1 MNKNDLYRAFNDVDD
16 DILERSEETVG
27 RRKVSTYLKWRALA
41 ACLALV
47 VGLTGI
53 AIAAEAREY
62 NMAVEFFDENGL
74 STEGLSRKDVK
85 EVYRD
90 ITTQHFTYGKTAEVI
105 QRAVPGV
112 EIFQKEPTPEEL
124 AALWNENV
132 QNVATQRER
141 VSYLVDVEERMDEA
155 LGVDVFEK
163 SLLHCYW
170 DGALVWTAEFPN
182 FYVDGYTSVSG
193 GLAVWGYN
201 LTRSSEQPTYVW
213 VAQVDDTGKVLWE
226 RQLDHGFQDEYVAAV
241 LDNGDGTLAVISRGD
256 FEYLCLSQYDLAG
269 KELSFHKT
277 QVGNQGIWN
286 ATHLGE
292 GYLVQLG
299 NKQEGETA
307 RLAKLDR
314 DGNLI
319 DNFTYEGENC
329 DYYLTDMA
337 EFGGQVYLSGYAVP
351 KQTDEG
357 GRHEIA
363 NILNYVF
370 TKDNL
375 QISSEELTPMVRE
388 NYTAVLLLCDPEGGE
403 PETFY
408 SVKGSLGGALNVD
421 SEQLRWDVES
431 ITSTFFSPATSSFT
445 IGGTCQLYRYTF
457 DKHSTLIG
465 QEDTGETVPYRR

>member
-27 RRKVSTYLKWRALA
+27 HRKVSTYLKWRALA

-85 EVYRD
+85 AVYRD

-141 VSYLVDVEERMDEA
+141 VSYLVDMEERLDEA
-155 LGVDVFEK
+155 LGFNVFEK
-163 SLLHCYW
+163 SLLHCYR
-170 DGALVWTAEFPN
+170 DGDLVWTTEFPN
-182 FYVDGYTSVSG
+182 FYVDGYTSVPG
-193 GLAVWGYN
+193 GLAVWGF
-201 LTRSSEQPTYVW
+201 TFTWSGEQPTYAW
-213 VAQVDDTGKVLWE
+213 VAQVDDAGKVLWE
-226 RQLDHGFQDEYVAAV
+226 RQLDHGFQNEYVAAV
-241 LDNGDGTLAVISRGD
+241 LDNGDGTWAVISRGD

-286 ATHLGE
+286 ATRLGE
-292 GYLVQLG
+292 GYLVQIG

-314 DGNLI
+314 EGNLI
-319 DNFTYEGENC
+319 DNFTYEEENC

-370 TKDNL
+370 TKDNPE
-375 QISSEELTPMVRE
+375 ISSEELTPLVRE

-431 ITSTFFSPATSSFT
+431 VTSMFFSPETSSFT

-465 QEDTGETVPYRR
+465 QEDTGETVSYWR